1 MPSIIL
7 TVLATPQVKTY
18 AHERIE
24 SQSRRTVYRRKEHF
38 SDSDGCHAIRL
49 THCGHIVGHECFEEW
64 IQQYPETCI
73 YWNHELPLVINVP
86 KPTSGVMKLFD
97 WWLKIL
103 EKLLM
108 NLPYCNL
115 AERLYIK
122 FLIHAFLVEHD
133 GDVYRD
139 VLLAFWMNVAFMIG
153 ALGIFKRLI
162 CCTLLFIK
170 QKTAE
175 D

>member
-24 SQSRRTVYRRKEHF
+24 VSPEEQCIVCKEHF
-38 SDSDGCHAIRL
+38 SDSDSCHAIRL
-49 THCGHIVGHECFEEW
+49 THCGHIVGHEW

-108 NLPYCNL
+108 NLC
-115 AERLYIK
+115 K
-122 FLIHAFLVEHD
+122 
-133 GDVYRD
+133 
-139 VLLAFWMNVAFMIG
+139 G
-153 ALGIFKRLI
+153 ACAGRI
-162 CCTLLFIK
+162 
-170 QKTAE
+170 E
-175 D
+175 